1 MGTGVAL
8 SQVQELVRENAA
20 LRQERDRL
28 LQLLAVLGHADAEG
42 ASASTWHPADVSLIR
57 WPAIP
62 FSDTA
67 SHGNEHTHDLP
78 SRPSGRAA
86 VEPQEPA

>member
-28 LQLLAVLGHADAEG
+28 IQLLAALGHADAEG
-42 ASASTWHPADVSLIR
+42 AFASTWHPADVSLSR

-62 FSDTA
+62 LSNTV
-67 SHGNEHTHDLP
+67 SHRNEHPDDLAP
-78 SRPSGRAA
+78 RPSARTAK
-86 VEPQEPA
+86 PQEPA

>member
-28 LQLLAVLGHADAEG
+28 IQLLAALGHADAEG
-42 ASASTWHPADVSLIR
+42 AFASTPHPADVSLSR

-62 FSDTA
+62 FSNMVSLRNWPTD
-67 SHGNEHTHDLP
+67 DLP
-78 SRPSGRAA
+78 SRPRARVA
-86 VEPQEPA
+86 EP

>member
-20 LRQERDRL
+20 LRQERDRFV
-28 LQLLAVLGHADAEG
+28 QILAALGHADAEG
-42 ASASTWHPADVSLIR
+42 AFASTWHPADVSLSR

-62 FSDTA
+62 LSNAISDRD
-67 SHGNEHTHDLP
+67 EHPDALP
-78 SRPSGRAA
+78 SRPSVRAA
-86 VEPQEPA
+86 EL

>member
-8 SQVQELVRENAA
+8 SQVQELIRENAA

-28 LQLLAVLGHADAEG
+28 IQLLAALGYADAEG
-42 ASASTWHPADVSLIR
+42 AFASTWHPADVSLSR

-62 FSDTA
+62 LSNTVSDR
-67 SHGNEHTHDLP
+67 LP
-78 SRPSGRAA
+78 RTGT
-86 VEPQEPA
+86 

>member
-28 LQLLAVLGHADAEG
+28 IQLLAALGHADAEG
-42 ASASTWHPADVSLIR
+42 AFASTWHPADVSFSR

-62 FSDTA
+62 FSDMV
-67 SHGNEHTHDLP
+67 SHGSGHTDGLP
-78 SRPSGRAA
+78 PRTSVRAA
-86 VEPQEPA
+86 EP

>member
-28 LQLLAVLGHADAEG
+28 IQLLAALGHADAEG
-42 ASASTWHPADVSLIR
+42 AFASTWHPADMSLSR
-57 WPAIP
+57 WPAVP
-62 FSDTA
+62 LTSAVFQ
-67 SHGNEHTHDLP
+67 
-78 SRPSGRAA
+78 GRGH
-86 VEPQEPA
+86 